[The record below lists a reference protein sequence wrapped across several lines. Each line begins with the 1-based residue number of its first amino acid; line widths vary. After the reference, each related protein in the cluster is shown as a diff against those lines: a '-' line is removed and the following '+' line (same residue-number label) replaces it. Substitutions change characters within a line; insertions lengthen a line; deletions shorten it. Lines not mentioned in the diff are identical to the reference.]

1 MGVKG
6 AKASPFQGGE
16 EVSIKLYKLYG
27 LSETFGNDFTV
38 EKSRTDIK
46 LNILFYYILDWYLC

>member
-27 LSETFGNDFTV
+27 LSETVGNDFAV
-38 EKSRTDIK
+38 EKSKTDIK
-46 LNILFYYILDWYLC
+46 LNILFYYILDW